1 MWYNT
6 GRQIPMFLILIH
18 KGAISENILKI
29 FSLLISIKNNKDH
42 YKSFA
47 YFSLL
52 KSSTIF
58 LKIFKRSLNIFGLFI
73 SISER
78 LYKDLLYLW
87 QCETPS
93 KGEERGRV
101 GFSNNLKKR
110 VDRENFPHCKRA
122 KLILCSILFGTKE
135 QIFANWTIKQEGR
148 HNLTVCVL
156 NILTKVSSLPHAIT
170 INLVKKEI

>member
-1 MWYNT
+1 
-6 GRQIPMFLILIH
+6 MFLILIH

-93 KGEERGRV
+93 KGEERGWGGGGGV

-110 VDRENFPHCKRA
+110 VDRENFPHCKR
-122 KLILCSILFGTKE
+122 G
-135 QIFANWTIKQEGR
+135 
-148 HNLTVCVL
+148 
-156 NILTKVSSLPHAIT
+156 
-170 INLVKKEI
+170 